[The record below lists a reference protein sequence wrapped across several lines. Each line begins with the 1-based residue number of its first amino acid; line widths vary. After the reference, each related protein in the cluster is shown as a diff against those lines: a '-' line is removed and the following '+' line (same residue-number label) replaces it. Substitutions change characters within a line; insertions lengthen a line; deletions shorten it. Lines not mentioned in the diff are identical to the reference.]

1 MKPGKNKL
9 ILLDL
14 IALLIGLIFG
24 YFQKEPKLT
33 LKPGN
38 IEVPQKRSIQWN
50 NDSEFKDSI
59 NSIWVKKKVEYGQKK
74 GKVSNPRDLLA
85 RLYFIGRPIGAL

>member
-9 ILLDL
+9 ILLVL
-14 IALLIGLIFG
+14 IALLLGLVFG
-24 YFQKEPKLT
+24 NFQKEPKPT
-33 LKPGN
+33 LKPRN

-59 NSIWVKKKVEYGQKK
+59 IGLWVKKKVEYGSKK
-74 GKVSNPRDLLA
+74 GKQPKSFVGSALLH
-85 RLYFIGRPIGAL
+85 RKTY